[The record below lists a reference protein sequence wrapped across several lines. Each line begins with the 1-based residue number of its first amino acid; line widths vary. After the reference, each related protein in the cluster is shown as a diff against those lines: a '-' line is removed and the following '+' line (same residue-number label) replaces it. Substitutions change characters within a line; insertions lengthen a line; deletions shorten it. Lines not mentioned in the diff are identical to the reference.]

1 MGLSEYDVAQKDFI
15 VSPNPAR
22 DVATVKYELTS
33 SNASLEVYDLL
44 GKSLFKQN
52 LSAAKG
58 EVRLNTSTYASG
70 VYIIVIRQNDG
81 SILQQKLVIE

>member
-1 MGLSEYDVAQKDFI
+1 
-15 VSPNPAR
+15 PNPAK

-52 LSAAKG
+52 LSVAKG
-58 EVRLNTSTYASG
+58 EVRLNTSTYTSG
-70 VYIIVIRQNDG
+70 VYIVVIRQEDG
-81 SILQQKLVIE
+81 HVLQKKLVID